1 MMMMVMMMV
10 IKTMMMILFH
20 PDKIQK
26 RICQFCFHFLATAQC
41 AVHIIWPKLSSGGF
55 IILLTGLTLMTWF
68 WNLCLQEPETERC
81 DYYESDLEECWL
93 GNALGKQIIFG
104 NILGRVGQ
112 CSGQEAVLQGN
123 ILAKVAGRHNC
134 EARGS
139 CFYRASCGQ
148 FAERYNDCF
157 KMQL

>member
-1 MMMMVMMMV
+1 M
-10 IKTMMMILFH
+10 
-20 PDKIQK
+20 
-26 RICQFCFHFLATAQC
+26 
-41 AVHIIWPKLSSGGF
+41 HIIWPKLSSGGF

-68 WNLCLQEPETERC
+68 WNLCLQEPEIERY
-81 DYYESDLEECWL
+81 DYYDSDLMECWL

-104 NILGRVGQ
+104 NILGWVGQ